1 MEKITNAFYFYFTF
15 IFSKICQV
23 VSTLRDDNCQVIK
36 QRIFLWIYKKKKNT
50 HSKYRIFVETL
61 QKKKKLRYQSSN
73 SQELFL
79 KKSLWRKL
87 KMLYQKIEHS
97 WGIIL
102 FIY

>member
-1 MEKITNAFYFYFTF
+1 MHF
-15 IFSKICQV
+15 IFILHLFSLKSVKLCQLCV
-23 VSTLRDDNCQVIK
+23 MITAKLLSNVFFYGFT
-36 QRIFLWIYKKKKNT
+36 KKKKNT